1 MATKY
6 VRKSY
11 QYPSH
16 AHQNREG
23 RISLLSTA
31 DPKRRLMRVY
41 IGIGMFAAAL
51 YVFHFTGLNDR
62 LAWQPVTE
70 GPGVVV
76 EKTIENEASAQPRY
90 LIGIAIE
97 VPVAE
102 EPVAQGDPTTQPLID
117 RIEATRENFQQVDEG
132 TALIVR
138 YQTTYSR
145 DKIHIQEILL
155 SNPADPAETTPDET
169 PRVAPNPEIQ

>member
-11 QYPSH
+11 QYPSR

-31 DPKRRLMRVY
+31 DPKRRLMRIY

-62 LAWQPVTE
+62 LAWQPATE
-70 GPGVVV
+70 GRGIVV
-76 EKTIENEASAQPRY
+76 EKTIEDEASAQPRY

-97 VPVAE
+97 VPVKE
-102 EPVAQGDPTTQPLID
+102 DPVAPGDPTTRSMVD
-117 RIEATRENFQQVDEG
+117 RIEVTGEDFQQVNKG
-132 TALIVR
+132 TALVVR

-169 PRVAPNPEIQ
+169 PGIAPNPEIQ